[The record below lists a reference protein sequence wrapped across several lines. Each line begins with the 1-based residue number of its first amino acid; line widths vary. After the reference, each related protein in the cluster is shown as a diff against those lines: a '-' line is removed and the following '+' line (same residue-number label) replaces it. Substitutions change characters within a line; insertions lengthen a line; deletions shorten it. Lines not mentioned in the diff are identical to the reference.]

1 MAVLRV
7 QVSGM
12 VQGVGFRWF
21 TRQLAR
27 RYNLAGWVKNRDD
40 GSVEI
45 AATGDDEDVKAFLN
59 QVRVGPPGASV
70 AQVQSLPTD
79 GLAPLPHPFT
89 IVR

>member
-45 AATGDDEDVKAFLN
+45 AAAGDDEDVRAFLS
-59 QVRVGPPGASV
+59 QVRVGPPGATV

-79 GLAPLPHPFT
+79 GLAPLPLPFT
-89 IVR
+89 IAR